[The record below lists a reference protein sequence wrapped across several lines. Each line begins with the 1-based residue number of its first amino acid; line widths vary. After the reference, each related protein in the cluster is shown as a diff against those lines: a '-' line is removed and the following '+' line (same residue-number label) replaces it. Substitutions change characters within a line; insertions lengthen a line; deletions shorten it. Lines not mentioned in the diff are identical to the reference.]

1 MNSQIKILKEINLE
15 RIGHFLLKNKF
26 IVEYNHKYLEL
37 EMMTYIHTMDREII
51 RIGSGKN
58 KVIFT

>member
-37 EMMTYIHTMDREII
+37 EMIIYIHTMDREII
-51 RIGSGKN
+51 RIGFGKN
-58 KVIFT
+58 KVI